1 MLVFILCPNFTGC
14 MVHVFTN
21 DAFQKPF
28 SLTAPQLQVQKP
40 RTSKLW
46 KTTTKPLFLGK
57 VHSYEWGLSC
67 LRKKPSATLQ
77 KPSALQTSLPIC
89 AEAGSTNIHT
99 ETFYRNEC
107 NNSNHPITRTPPL
120 FQENWLIIVFQAFE
134 HPRLKLLFHYLNAY
148 TFWNLN
154 GGHQT
159 STTLWQSLR
168 SYSEGYQMSSSILQ
182 AFSNIY

>member
-1 MLVFILCPNFTGC
+1 MNNQWATVCFRLRSLKQANSGKPPQSLYFWESTFIRVRPFMSSEEAFCYFTKTIC
-14 MVHVFTN
+14 FTN
-21 DAFQKPF
+21 
-28 SLTAPQLQVQKP
+28 
-40 RTSKLW
+40 
-46 KTTTKPLFLGK
+46 
-57 VHSYEWGLSC
+57 
-67 LRKKPSATLQ
+67 KPSNLCWSWQYKHTYWNV
-77 KPSALQTSLPIC
+77 LP
-89 AEAGSTNIHT
+89 
-99 ETFYRNEC
+99 YEC
-107 NNSNHPITRTPPL
+107 NNSNHPITWTPAL